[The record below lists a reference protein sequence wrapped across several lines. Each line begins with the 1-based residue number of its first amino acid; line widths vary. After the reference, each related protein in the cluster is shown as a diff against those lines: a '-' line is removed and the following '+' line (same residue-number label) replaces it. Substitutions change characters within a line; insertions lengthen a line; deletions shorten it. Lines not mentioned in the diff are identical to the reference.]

1 MCVNDKNK
9 MPKSSK
15 TPKSRDDQQQLLE
28 DLQIANERLNLIAR
42 VTNDVIWDWD
52 LKANHVWRTEGA
64 SETFGYPPEELSS
77 SPEIWVNRI
86 HPDDRKRVY
95 EGIQAAIRSDQRD
108 WRDQYRFRCK
118 NDSYAEVL
126 DRGYVIHDAS
136 GKAIRIVGTQTD
148 ITKQIEMEMQMVQER
163 NLLRTVIDNLP
174 DAIYAKDSTARKTLA
189 NPADLKNMGCK
200 TEAEALDKTDF
211 EFYPKD
217 VASKLYEDDQAVLW
231 KGLSV
236 INREE
241 KVIRPNGKVCCLLTT
256 KVPWRNTT
264 GKIVGLV
271 GIGHDITK
279 QKEAETKLMEER
291 NLLRTVIDNLPD
303 SIYAKDSSAR
313 KLLANPT
320 NLKRMGCKNEADA
333 IGKTDFDVFPHDIAT
348 AFFADDQFV
357 LWKGQSIINRE
368 EKIVLPNG
376 ETRWTL
382 TTKVPWRDVNGKIIG
397 LVGIGHD
404 ITEQQETKTKIMEDR
419 NLLRTVIEN
428 LPDCIYAK
436 DGGARKIMANPAD
449 LKNLGCKTEAEVL
462 GKTDF
467 EFFPKEIATKLFED
481 DQAVLW
487 NGQSL
492 INREEKLVRADG
504 EVRWLLTTK
513 VPWRDTNGKIIGL
526 VGIGRDITDKKRLEV
541 QFLRAQRME
550 SIGQLASGIAHDL
563 NNILAPILISTELLR
578 QKIQDKEGLE
588 LLDSLEA
595 STKRGADV
603 VKQVLWF
610 GRGLEGRRE
619 PVDSKQ
625 LLDEVIRVISGTFS
639 KSIEVETDI
648 AADVYPVTGDQT
660 QLHQVLLNLSVNARD
675 AMPNGGKLKLTAR
688 NFTVD
693 TQFADSNTEAKPG
706 SYVLFEVTD
715 TGHGIPLEIRDR
727 IFEPFFTTK
736 ELGKGTGLGLSTT
749 LSIVKSHGG
758 FIVVESETGKGST
771 FQVYLPVA
779 QSQPALD
786 KAPEEK
792 NVQPS

>member
-1 MCVNDKNK
+1 
-9 MPKSSK
+9 
-15 TPKSRDDQQQLLE
+15 
-28 DLQIANERLNLIAR
+28 
-42 VTNDVIWDWD
+42 
-52 LKANHVWRTEGA
+52 
-64 SETFGYPPEELSS
+64 
-77 SPEIWVNRI
+77 
-86 HPDDRKRVY
+86 
-95 EGIQAAIRSDQRD
+95 
-108 WRDQYRFRCK
+108 
-118 NDSYAEVL
+118 
-126 DRGYVIHDAS
+126 
-136 GKAIRIVGTQTD
+136 
-148 ITKQIEMEMQMVQER
+148 
-163 NLLRTVIDNLP
+163 
-174 DAIYAKDSTARKTLA
+174 
-189 NPADLKNMGCK
+189 MGCK

-217 VASKLYEDDQAVLW
+217 IAAKLYEDDQAVLW

-241 KVIRPNGKVCCLLTT
+241 KVVRPNGEVHCLLTT
-256 KVPWRNTT
+256 KIPWRNAA

-279 QKEAETKLMEER
+279 QKETETKLMEER
-291 NLLRTVIDNLPD
+291 DLLRTLIDNLPD
-303 SIYAKDSSAR
+303 VIYAKDGAAR
-313 KLLANPT
+313 KIMANPAD
-320 NLKRMGCKNEADA
+320 LGLMGCKTEVEAR
-333 IGKTDFDVFPHDIAT
+333 GKTDFEFYPKDIAT
-348 AFFADDQFV
+348 KLFEDDQLV

-368 EKIVLPNG
+368 EKVVGHNG
-376 ETRWTL
+376 EVHWLR
-382 TTKVPWRDVNGKIIG
+382 TTKVPWRNASGKIVG

-404 ITEQQETKTKIMEDR
+404 ITKQKETEIILMEER

-428 LPDCIYAK
+428 LPDAIYAK
-436 DGGARKIMANPAD
+436 DGSARKIMANPAD

-487 NGQSL
+487 KGQSL
-492 INREEKLVRADG
+492 INREEKIVRPAG
-504 EVRWLLTTK
+504 EVCWLLTTK
-513 VPWRDTNGKIIGL
+513 VPWRDSTGKIIGL
-526 VGIGRDITDKKRLEV
+526 VGIGRDITNKKHLEA
-541 QFLRAQRME
+541 QFLRAQRMQ

-588 LLDSLEA
+588 LLNSLEA
-595 STKRGADV
+595 SAKRGADV

-610 GRGLEGRRE
+610 GRGLEGQRE
-619 PVDSKQ
+619 PLNPKQ
-625 LLDEVIRVISGTFS
+625 LIEEVMRIISETFS

-648 AADVYPVTGDQT
+648 ATDIHPVTGDQT

-675 AMPNGGKLKLTAR
+675 AMPNGGKLKLGVR

-693 TQFADSNTEAKPG
+693 AQFADSNAEAKPG
-706 SYVLFEVTD
+706 TYVLFEVTD

-758 FIVVESETGKGST
+758 FIIVESEIGKGST
-771 FQVYLPVA
+771 FQVYLPVT
-779 QSQPALD
+779 QPQPHSD
-786 KAPEEK
+786 KVSEK
-792 NVQPS
+792 KTD

>member
-1 MCVNDKNK
+1 

-15 TPKSRDDQQQLLE
+15 TSKSQGDQQKLLE
-28 DLQIANERLNLIAR
+28 ELQIANERLNLIAR
-42 VTNDVIWDWD
+42 ATSDVIWDWD
-52 LKANHVWRTEGA
+52 LKAKHVWRTEGA
-64 SETFGYPPEELSS
+64 SETFGYPLEELSS
-77 SPEIWVNRI
+77 SPEVWVNRI
-86 HPDDRKRVY
+86 HPEDKKRVY
-95 EGIQAAIRSDQRD
+95 DGIQAAIQGGQKY

-118 NDSYAEVL
+118 NGSYAEVL

-136 GKAIRIVGTQTD
+136 GKAIRMVGTLTD
-148 ITKQIEMEMQMVQER
+148 ITKQMEMELQMVQER

-189 NPADLKNMGCK
+189 NPADLKNLGCK

-217 VASKLYEDDQAVLW
+217 IAARLYEDDQLVLW
-231 KGLSV
+231 KGQSI

-241 KVIRPNGKVCCLLTT
+241 KVVRQNGEVCWLLAT
-256 KVPWRNTT
+256 KIPWRNAA

-271 GIGHDITK
+271 GIGRDITK
-279 QKEAETKLMEER
+279 QKETETKLVEER

-303 SIYAKDSSAR
+303 GIYAKDSAAR
-313 KLLANPT
+313 KIMANPAD
-320 NLKRMGCKNEADA
+320 LKILSCKTEAEA
-333 IGKTDFDVFPHDIAT
+333 IGKTDFDLFPHDIAA

-368 EKIVLPNG
+368 EKAVRPDG
-376 ETRWTL
+376 ELHWLR
-382 TTKVPWRDVNGKIIG
+382 TTKVPWRDANGKIIG

-404 ITEQQETKTKIMEDR
+404 ITREKEAETKSLAER
-419 NLLRTVIEN
+419 NLLRTVIDN
-428 LPDCIYAK
+428 LPDAIYAK
-436 DGGARKIMANPAD
+436 DGDACKIMANPAD
-449 LKNLGCKTEAEVL
+449 LKNLGCKTEAEAI

-467 EFFPKEIATKLFED
+467 DLFPHDIAAAFFAD
-481 DQAVLW
+481 DQLVLK
-487 NGQSL
+487 GQPV
-492 INREEKLVRADG
+492 INREEKVVRPDG

-513 VPWRDTNGKIIGL
+513 VPWCDSTGKIIGL
-526 VGIGRDITDKKRLEV
+526 VGIGRDITNKKHLEA
-541 QFLRAQRME
+541 QFLRAQRMQ

-595 STKRGADV
+595 SAKRGADV

-619 PVDSKQ
+619 LLNPKQ
-625 LLDEVIRVISGTFS
+625 LIEEIIRIISETFS

-648 AADVYPVTGDQT
+648 AADIHPVTGDQT

-675 AMPNGGKLKLTAR
+675 AMPNGGKLKLGVR

-706 SYVLFEVTD
+706 PYVLFEVTD

-749 LSIVKSHGG
+749 LSIVRSHGG
-758 FIVVESETGKGST
+758 FIVVESEIGKGST
-771 FQVYLPVA
+771 FQVYLPVG
-779 QSQPALD
+779 QPQPHSD
-786 KAPEEK
+786 KVSEK
-792 NVQPS
+792 KTD